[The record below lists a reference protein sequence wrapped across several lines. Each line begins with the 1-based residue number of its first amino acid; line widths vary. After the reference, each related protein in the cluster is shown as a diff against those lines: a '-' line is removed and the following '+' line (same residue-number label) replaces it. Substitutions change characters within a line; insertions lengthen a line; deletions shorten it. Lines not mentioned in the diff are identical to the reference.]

1 MAKTP
6 VKLYGSRSEVMHET
20 AKMTRGRLK
29 KKDLKYN
36 KHGRIVSKRKSM
48 RAKKEKRLEKAGY
61 YTQKGVFGSQFR
73 EDKKVKQLK
82 GKSKKSKSK
91 SKSRRR

>member
-29 KKDLKYN
+29 KK
-36 KHGRIVSKRKSM
+36 I
-48 RAKKEKRLEKAGY
+48 
-61 YTQKGVFGSQFR
+61 
-73 EDKKVKQLK
+73 
-82 GKSKKSKSK
+82 
-91 SKSRRR
+91 